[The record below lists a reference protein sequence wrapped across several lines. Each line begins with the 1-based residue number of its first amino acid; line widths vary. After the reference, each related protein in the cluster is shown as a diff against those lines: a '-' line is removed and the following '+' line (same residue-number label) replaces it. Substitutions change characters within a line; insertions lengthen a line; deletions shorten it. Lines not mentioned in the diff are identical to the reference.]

1 MRGGR
6 ENLDLRDQLR
16 GDYWGIAARNEAANH
31 PGTVV
36 PRHLERLMSVT
47 RRQLTAALAVTLG
60 LAAAGLSSNHLAQA
74 AETLKVGVM
83 GGDEEEIAEVAQ
95 KVAARNG
102 LEIKLVTFSDY
113 TIPNEALEHGD
124 LDANAFQHKPYLDA
138 QIAARG
144 YHIVPIGFT
153 IVEPISFYSAK
164 VKSFDALAKGATIG
178 IPNDPSNGG
187 RALNLLAA
195 HGLIKLKDGVGLN
208 PTVLDIVENP
218 KNVTIKEIDAAQLA
232 TYLPD
237 LDGAVINTN
246 YAIGAG
252 LNPQKDALIQESR
265 TNNPY
270 GNFIAVR
277 AADKDKPIFKK
288 LVAAYQS
295 QDVSDFLAAKFKGA
309 ILPAW

>member
-1 MRGGR
+1 MT
-6 ENLDLRDQLR
+6 
-16 GDYWGIAARNEAANH
+16 I
-31 PGTVV
+31 
-36 PRHLERLMSVT
+36 T
-47 RRQLTAALAVTLG
+47 RRHFTASLAFTLG
-60 LAAAGLSSNHLAQA
+60 LAFAGFAHTISVRA
-74 AETLKVGVM
+74 AETIKLGVM

-95 KVAARNG
+95 KVAARDG
-102 LEIKLVTFSDY
+102 LDIKLITFSDY

-153 IVEPISFYSAK
+153 IVEPISLYSSK
-164 VKSFDALAKGATIG
+164 VKSFDALPAGATIG

-195 HGLIKLKDGVGLN
+195 HGLITLKDGAGLN
-208 PTVLDIVENP
+208 PTVLDIVGNP

-232 TYLPD
+232 KFLPD
-237 LDGAVINTN
+237 LDAAIINTN

-252 LNPQKDALIQESR
+252 LSPQKDALIQESR

-277 AADKDKPIFKK
+277 TADKDKPVFKK

-295 QDVSDFLAAKFKGA
+295 KEVSDFLATKFKGE

>member
-1 MRGGR
+1 MT
-6 ENLDLRDQLR
+6 
-16 GDYWGIAARNEAANH
+16 IARRNF
-31 PGTVV
+31 
-36 PRHLERLMSVT
+36 
-47 RRQLTAALAVTLG
+47 TASLAFTLG
-60 LAAAGLSSNHLAQA
+60 LAFAGLAHSAAVQA
-74 AETLKVGVM
+74 TETIKLGVM

-95 KVAARNG
+95 KVAARDG
-102 LEIKLVTFSDY
+102 LDIQLVTFSDY

-144 YHIVPIGFT
+144 YHIVPIGYT
-153 IVEPISFYSAK
+153 IVEPIALYSSK
-164 VKSFDALAKGATIG
+164 VKSIDALPAGAVIG

-195 HGLIKLKDGVGLN
+195 HGLIKLKDGIGLN
-208 PTVLDIVENP
+208 PTVLDIAGNP
-218 KNVTIKEIDAAQLA
+218 KNVTIKEIDAAQLPKF
-232 TYLPD
+232 LPD
-237 LDGAVINTN
+237 LDAAIINTN

-252 LNPQKDALIQESR
+252 LSPQKDALIQESR

-277 AADKDKPIFKK
+277 AADKDKPVFKK

-295 QDVSDFLAAKFKGA
+295 KEVSDFLAAKFKGA

>member
-1 MRGGR
+1 M
-6 ENLDLRDQLR
+6 
-16 GDYWGIAARNEAANH
+16 GISRRNFGAS
-31 PGTVV
+31 
-36 PRHLERLMSVT
+36 L
-47 RRQLTAALAVTLG
+47 ALTLG
-60 LAAAGLSSNHLAQA
+60 LVLAGSGFAGFGAGKAYATESIKL
-74 AETLKVGVM
+74 GVM

-95 KVAARNG
+95 KVAAKEG
-102 LEIKLVTFSDY
+102 LEIKIVTFSDY
-113 TIPNEALEHGD
+113 TIPNEALENGD

-153 IVEPISFYSAK
+153 IVEPIAFYSSK
-164 VKSFDALAKGATIG
+164 HKTFDELPEGAQIG

-208 PTVLDIVENP
+208 PTVLDITGNP
-218 KNVTIKEIDAAQLA
+218 KKVTIKEVDAAQIA
-232 TYLPD
+232 KYLPD
-237 LDGAVINTN
+237 LDGAIINTN

-252 LNPQKDALIQESR
+252 LTPAKDALIQESR

-277 AADKDKPIFKK
+277 EADKDKPVFKK

-295 QDVSDFLAAKFKGA
+295 KEVADFLQEKFKGA

>member
-1 MRGGR
+1 MPVSRR
-6 ENLDLRDQLR
+6 NLGASL
-16 GDYWGIAARNEAANH
+16 
-31 PGTVV
+31 
-36 PRHLERLMSVT
+36 
-47 RRQLTAALAVTLG
+47 ALALS
-60 LAAAGLSSNHLAQA
+60 LALVGFGAGKASA
-74 AETLKVGVM
+74 AESLKLGVM

-95 KVAARNG
+95 KVAAREG
-102 LEIKLVTFSDY
+102 LEIKIVTFSDY

-153 IVEPISFYSAK
+153 IVEPIGFYSSK
-164 VKSFDALAKGATIG
+164 HKSFDQLPEGAQIG

-195 HGLIKLKDGVGLN
+195 HGLIKLKSGVGLN

-218 KNVTIKEIDAAQLA
+218 KKVSIKEVDAAQLSK
-232 TYLPD
+232 YLPD
-237 LDGAVINTN
+237 LDGAIINTN

-252 LNPQKDALIQESR
+252 LDPKKDALIQESR
-265 TNNPY
+265 TGNPY

-277 AADKDKPIFKK
+277 AVDRDKPVFKK
-288 LVAAYQS
+288 LVSAYQS
-295 QDVSDFLAAKFKGA
+295 KEVSDFLQTKFKGA